1 MKSKE
6 QMKTLMLHIIGL
18 VVHLSSNSSVK
29 LSFLSKILKK
39 EASDLKH
46 YCLELGLKLEPC
58 KTKDRETEQEFD
70 DFVARL
76 KHTRS
81 AAPPKSEN

>member
-1 MKSKE
+1 
-6 QMKTLMLHIIGL
+6 MLHIIGL
-18 VVHLSSNSSVK
+18 VVHLSQNSSAK

-39 EASDLKH
+39 EALDLKH

-58 KTKDRETEQEFD
+58 KTMDRETEQEFD
-70 DFVARL
+70 DLVARL

-81 AAPPKSEN
+81 AAPPKIES

>member
-6 QMKTLMLHIIGL
+6 QMKTLILHIIGL
-18 VVHLSSNSSVK
+18 VVHLSSNSSAK

-39 EASDLKH
+39 ESSELKH

-70 DFVARL
+70 DLVARL

-81 AAPPKSEN
+81 AAPPKTES